1 MNNSY
6 RLNNELKK
14 QAQKE
19 LQLAIEKYAHFFKDE
34 HGCDYDNDVCK
45 YFLEYEVKDFLF
57 NNNIK

>member
-6 RLNNELKK
+6 RLNNELK
-14 QAQKE
+14 AEARKE

-34 HGCDYDNDVCK
+34 HDCAFDNDVCK
-45 YFLEYEVKDFLF
+45 YFLEYEVKDFLY

>member
-19 LQLAIEKYAHFFKDE
+19 LQLALEKYANFFKDE
-34 HGCDYDNDVCK
+34 YDCEYENDICK
-45 YFLEYEVKDFLF
+45 YFLEYEVKDFF
-57 NNNIK
+57 YNNNIK